1 MSAERMSQCG
11 LNDCY
16 FGSMAKKYGKREC
29 RMAPGPIPGFILC
42 AACICAAT
50 CGAGFLAGPA
60 PQEMVPPQPGEPDSI
75 LSLQVAEANAEET
88 LTRLI
93 EEEIAQNPAL
103 SGYAVQDF
111 YNDTPL
117 AAVES
122 SSYQPGDGARPY
134 SVHTFRHTMPS
145 LKDPQHTMDDV
156 TLQITV
162 VDGDVTG
169 RLVSMGSSVTVTGA

>member
-1 MSAERMSQCG
+1 
-11 LNDCY
+11 
-16 FGSMAKKYGKREC
+16 
-29 RMAPGPIPGFILC
+29 MAPKTSSFIFC
-42 AACICAAT
+42 AACICAAI
-50 CGAGFLAGPA
+50 CGAGCLASPG
-60 PQEMVPPQPGEPDSI
+60 PQEMVPPQAGEPDSI
-75 LSLQVAEANAEET
+75 IPFQVAEADAEET

-103 SGYAVQDF
+103 AGYTVQDF

-117 AAVES
+117 VAVES

-134 SVHTFRHTMPS
+134 SVYTFRHTMPS

-162 VDGDVTG
+162 ADGKITE
-169 RLVSMGSSVTVTGA
+169 RLVSMGSSVTVTGV